1 LQVLWVNM
9 FAVFVLY
16 RTDVVLWRRPNV
28 GVEVRLDRERVTLNL
43 FDLIIQL
50 FTDLFLSVLEC
61 LFGGPAKLN
70 E

>member
-1 LQVLWVNM
+1 M

-61 LFGGPAKLN
+61 LFGSPAKLN